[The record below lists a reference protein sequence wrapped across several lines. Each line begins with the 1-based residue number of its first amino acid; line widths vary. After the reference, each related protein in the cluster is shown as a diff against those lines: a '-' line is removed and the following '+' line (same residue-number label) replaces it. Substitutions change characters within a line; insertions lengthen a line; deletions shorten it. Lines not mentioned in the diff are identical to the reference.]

1 MFLVKKK
8 KIKKNFLLIL
18 LISGLDYVNTA
29 FLRMKSK
36 KQTGC
41 ELGGS

>member
-8 KIKKNFLLIL
+8 KIKKIFLLIL

>member
-8 KIKKNFLLIL
+8 KNINKFLLIL
-18 LISGLDYVNTA
+18 PISALDYVNTA

>member
-8 KIKKNFLLIL
+8 KNKNKFLLIL

>member
-8 KIKKNFLLIL
+8 KKINKFLLIL

>member
-1 MFLVKKK
+1 MFLVKKEKKKK
-8 KIKKNFLLIL
+8 KILLIL

-29 FLRMKSK
+29 FLRTKSK

>member
-8 KIKKNFLLIL
+8 KKNKFLLIL

>member
-8 KIKKNFLLIL
+8 KNINKFLLIL
-18 LISGLDYVNTA
+18 PISALDYVNAA

>member
-8 KIKKNFLLIL
+8 KKCLLIL

-29 FLRMKSK
+29 FLRMRSK

>member
-1 MFLVKKK
+1 MFLVKKEKKK
-8 KIKKNFLLIL
+8 KILLIL
-18 LISGLDYVNTA
+18 LISGLDYVNAA